1 MEEGLNKMNDSLT
14 DAIASLS
21 TSTIYNNTDSSSSN
35 STVSM
40 SDFLKILSAEMS
52 NPSIDDSDSSS
63 GSSSS
68 SSDYMTQLAQYESL
82 NTVTEMNKTLTASV
96 TVQQQQ
102 EALAM
107 LGKKVTLTSSG
118 SQITG
123 KVDQVKFENGLATLV
138 VNGTEYQLSSLNS
151 VSEAD

>member
-1 MEEGLNKMNDSLT
+1 MNDSLT